1 MVSVLQSQEMTQNL
15 LDIVTYGSYVRIA
28 APVIPLGVT
37 LYSLYQSLNANTGVF
52 PVWFWILPLL
62 YTVIDAASIPLN
74 IAYLSWTQVPNSELI
89 SNLND

>member
-1 MVSVLQSQEMTQNL
+1 MVSLLQMQVMTQDL
-15 LDIVTYGSYVRIA
+15 LNIVTYGSYVRIG

-74 IAYLSWTQVPNSELI
+74 IAYLSWTQGSNSELL

>member
-1 MVSVLQSQEMTQNL
+1 MVSVLQMQVMTQDL
-15 LDIVTYGSYVRIA
+15 LNMVTYGSYVRIG

-74 IAYLSWTQVPNSELI
+74 IAYLSWTQGSNSELL